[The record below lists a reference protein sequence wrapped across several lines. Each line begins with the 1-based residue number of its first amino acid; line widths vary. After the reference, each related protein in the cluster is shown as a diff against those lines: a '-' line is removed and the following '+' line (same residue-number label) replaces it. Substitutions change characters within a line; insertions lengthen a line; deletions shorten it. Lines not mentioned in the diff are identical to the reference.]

1 MFSGSWFWPTP
12 AWSCPAPP
20 HEVFSR
26 AAELE
31 AVGLSVPQV
40 TKVAMELRRR
50 GVAVDASVYTVED
63 LYRSLTALRK
73 GGAPC

>member
-1 MFSGSWFWPTP
+1 M
-12 AWSCPAPP
+12 
-20 HEVFSR
+20 
-26 AAELE
+26 
-31 AVGLSVPQV
+31 GLTVPQV